1 VIWDQAIPLLTNV
14 LQVIASGLAVTA
26 GVIGIVR
33 HRQRH
38 RDSGS
43 TDTKV

>member
-1 VIWDQAIPLLTNV
+1 VFGLVANVAKIPEP
-14 LQVIASGLAVTA
+14 IIGLAVTA